1 MSLLLI
7 FDLIQQ
13 ASLVNFMYFL
23 SIFKISK
30 KKQRHFEYYER
41 EIDSP
46 CSLIFPSRIKLLE

>member
-7 FDLIQQ
+7 FGLIQQ

-23 SIFKISK
+23 SIFKILK
-30 KKQRHFEYYER
+30 KKQRHFKCYER

-46 CSLIFPSRIKLLE
+46 CSLIFP